1 VDTELLYANGIVIF
15 VVGIGVVCAAIML
28 NFYLKVV

>member
-1 VDTELLYANGIVIF
+1 MYANGIVIF
-15 VVGIGVVCAAIML
+15 VVGIGVVCAAIIL